1 VNVGGGT
8 IGLDQDSMEVH
19 KLGGWPL
26 RDGDE
31 DEKESSV
38 ENYTKTGWGRVVSNT
53 SGISRCVFC

>member
-1 VNVGGGT
+1 MG
-8 IGLDQDSMEVH
+8 S
-19 KLGGWPL
+19 L

-38 ENYTKTGWGRVVSNT
+38 ENYTKTGWGRAVSNT